1 MSVGPTGAPNSF
13 HGLKG
18 GNMDFLD
25 RGSAPIT
32 EEEWRR
38 IDEAVIETGRRM
50 LVGRRIL
57 SILGPLGAGVYSL
70 PYSVFSGKMQAG
82 VDMIGEKDDLVI
94 AADRRATINLPIL
107 YKDFKIIWRD
117 VEADQHLGIPLDV
130 STAAVAASFVTSQED
145 NLIFNGNS
153 ELGHEGL
160 FTASG
165 RLTIPISSWDKSGN
179 ALADAVKA
187 TGALSAAGHYGP
199 YAMVV
204 SPVLFGSMV
213 RVYGNTGILEL
224 DQVKAL
230 MGGGVHYSNVIS
242 GKKAV
247 VVSLGPEN
255 LSLAVGQD
263 MVTGYTG
270 PVNMNHLFRV
280 METIALL
287 IRRADAICTIE

>member
-1 MSVGPTGAPNSF
+1 
-13 HGLKG
+13 
-18 GNMDFLD
+18 MDFLD
-25 RGSAPIT
+25 RGSAPLT

-38 IDEAVIETGRRM
+38 IDEAVIETARRM
-50 LVGRRIL
+50 LVGRRFL
-57 SILGPLGAGVYSL
+57 SILGPLGAGVYCL
-70 PYSVFSGKMQAG
+70 PYSVFSGKLQAG
-82 VDMIGEKDDLVI
+82 VDMIGEKEDLVI

-130 STAAVAASFVTSQED
+130 STAAVAASFVTAQED

-160 FTASG
+160 FTAAG
-165 RLTIPISSWDKSGN
+165 RLTASISGWEKSGN

-187 TGALSAAGHYGP
+187 VGALSAAGHYGP

-204 SPVLFGSMV
+204 SPVLYGNMV

-230 MGGGVHYSNVIS
+230 MAGGVHYSNVIG

-270 PVNMNHLFRV
+270 PANMNHLFRV

-287 IRRADAICTIE
+287 IRRADAICTVE

>member
-1 MSVGPTGAPNSF
+1 
-13 HGLKG
+13 
-18 GNMDFLD
+18 MDFLD
-25 RGSAPIT
+25 RGSAPLT

-38 IDEAVIETGRRM
+38 IDEAVVETGRRM

-57 SILGPLGAGVYSL
+57 SILGPLGAGVYCI
-70 PYSVFSGKMQAG
+70 PYSVFSGKLQAG

-94 AADRRATINLPIL
+94 AADHRATINLPIL

-165 RLTIPISSWDKSGN
+165 RLTVPISGWDKSGN

-187 TGALSAAGHYGP
+187 AGALSAAGHYGP

-247 VVSLGPEN
+247 VVSLGLEN
-255 LSLAVGQD
+255 LSLAIGQD

-270 PVNMNHLFRV
+270 PANMNHLFRV
-280 METIALL
+280 METLALL
-287 IRRADAICTIE
+287 IRRPDAICTIE

>member
-1 MSVGPTGAPNSF
+1 
-13 HGLKG
+13 
-18 GNMDFLD
+18 MDFLD

-160 FTASG
+160 LTASD
-165 RLTIPISSWDKSGN
+165 RLTISISSWDKSGN

>member
-1 MSVGPTGAPNSF
+1 
-13 HGLKG
+13 
-18 GNMDFLD
+18 MDFLD
-25 RGSAPIT
+25 RGSAPLT

-38 IDEAVIETGRRM
+38 IDEAVVETGRRM

-57 SILGPLGAGVYSL
+57 SILGPLGAGVYCI
-70 PYSVFSGKMQAG
+70 PYSVFSGKLQAG

-94 AADRRATINLPIL
+94 AADHRATINLPIL

-165 RLTIPISSWDKSGN
+165 RLTVPISSWDKSGN

-187 TGALSAAGHYGP
+187 AGALSAAGHYGP

-247 VVSLGPEN
+247 VVSLGLEN
-255 LSLAVGQD
+255 LSLAIGQD

-270 PVNMNHLFRV
+270 PANMNHLFRV
-280 METIALL
+280 METLALL
-287 IRRADAICTIE
+287 IRRPDAICTIE

>member
-38 IDEAVIETGRRM
+38 IDEAVVETGRRM

-57 SILGPLGAGVYSL
+57 SILGPLGAGVYCI
-70 PYSVFSGKMQAG
+70 PYSVFSGKLQAG

-94 AADRRATINLPIL
+94 AADHRATINLPIL

-187 TGALSAAGHYGP
+187 TGALSAGGHYGP

>member
-187 TGALSAAGHYGP
+187 TGALSTAGHYGP